1 MALVAIAV
9 TLGTPNSVGQVPIT
23 VANLAAAIA
32 LAVADLTALGANIV
46 VAQVAAATADTD
58 AGVLVTD
65 ATTADG
71 AAATNLSQVSDA
83 DAKVGTTN
91 TDFDAFAAALI
102 AITGD
107 TYNTTTN
114 QFTFG
119 GATGLTHAQ
128 IAGALGTALNLVGAD
143 IVTAKASS
151 AAAKTQAT
159 TLKANTATVL
169 TDASTTKTATATAKT
184 DVNLLSTSAVAADL
198 TSSQTII
205 ASANVYIQTDGTIVT
220 NVALLNGAL
229 VNALTFVRDSAILP
243 T

>member
-23 VANLAAAIA
+23 VANLAAEIA
-32 LAVADLTALGANIV
+32 AAVADLTQLGVNIGT
-46 VAQVAAATADTD
+46 AQSSAATADTD
-58 AGVLVTD
+58 AGTLQTD
-65 ATTADG
+65 ATIADS
-71 AAATNLSQVSDA
+71 AAATNLSDITDA
-83 DAKVGTTN
+83 DTKVGTIN

-107 TYNTTTN
+107 TYNTATN

-143 IVTAKASS
+143 VVTAKASS

-159 TLKANTATVL
+159 TTKTNTATVV
-169 TDASTTKTATATAKT
+169 TDAGTTKTATATAKT
-184 DVNLLSTSAVAADL
+184 NANALSTVATAADL
-198 TSSQTII
+198 TASQVII
-205 ASANVYIQTDGTIVT
+205 ASANVYIQTDGSIVT